1 MCFTLAG
8 LFALALAPGFA
19 PILLAVALIGW
30 GSSIFHPESSR
41 VAQLASGG
49 RKGLAQSIFQVGGNA
64 GSAFGPLLAALVVI
78 PYGQTSIMW
87 FAPAALLAI
96 GILLRIGNWYKRQL
110 NAATA
115 APVTATAAAAE
126 LPRRKIRRA
135 LLILTVLVFSKYFY
149 IACMTNYFTFF
160 LMDKFAFSVQDA
172 QYSLFAFLAASAAG
186 TVIGGPLGDRIGRK
200 YVIWGSILGAAPFAL
215 MLPYAGSGS
224 AVALA
229 ILVGSSVARCTLA
242 QDGGEAGPDP
252 VSQEQASPQEAGRG
266 DEEEDAGAAGGAP
279 KGFSALAGSSWTSED
294 GGSSLSI
301 TPTNLVVT
309 SPEGTTVLYYALDEE
324 SSADG
329 SLSATL
335 SVSQTVNGPQQ
346 LAVLFVTSGPDG
358 SQRIVCDELGGAF
371 VRDVAEEAHVSIG
384 NPDEALFDA
393 FGHTRD
399 EFEAVLGEFA
409 KGASPH
415 ATKATWDG
423 EVWLDFNA
431 GTKLTNF
438 TLDDAANTPVTVVDD
453 GSGEL
458 TFR

>member
-1 MCFTLAG
+1 MDTLTKPISAPRRRTTADTVYPILLLVSVTHLLNDMMQSVIPAVYPLLKAKFGFSFAQIGLITLVFQMTSSILQPFVGRYADRHPRPYSLAAGMCFTLAG

-30 GSSIFHPESSR
+30 GS
-41 VAQLASGG
+41 
-49 RKGLAQSIFQVGGNA
+49 SIFQVGGNA

-126 LPRRKIRRA
+126 LPRRKIHRA

-215 MLPYAGSGS
+215 MLSYAGSGG

-229 ILVGSSVARCTLA
+229 ILVGLIISSA
-242 QDGGEAGPDP
+242 
-252 VSQEQASPQEAGRG
+252 
-266 DEEEDAGAAGGAP
+266 
-279 KGFSALAGSSWTSED
+279 FSAIVVYATDLMPGRVGMIAG
-294 GGSSLSI
+294 
-301 TPTNLVVT
+301 
-309 SPEGTTVLYYALDEE
+309 
-324 SSADG
+324 
-329 SLSATL
+329 
-335 SVSQTVNGPQQ
+335 
-346 LAVLFVTSGPDG
+346 LFFGLMFG
-358 SQRIVCDELGGAF
+358 LGGLGSAF
-371 VRDVAEEAHVSIG
+371 FGWLADRTSIEFIFRVSALLPLMGIITGFLPDVE
-384 NPDEALFDA
+384 
-393 FGHTRD
+393 R
-399 EFEAVLGEFA
+399 
-409 KGASPH
+409 K
-415 ATKATWDG
+415 
-423 EVWLDFNA
+423 
-431 GTKLTNF
+431 
-438 TLDDAANTPVTVVDD
+438 
-453 GSGEL
+453 
-458 TFR
+458 R